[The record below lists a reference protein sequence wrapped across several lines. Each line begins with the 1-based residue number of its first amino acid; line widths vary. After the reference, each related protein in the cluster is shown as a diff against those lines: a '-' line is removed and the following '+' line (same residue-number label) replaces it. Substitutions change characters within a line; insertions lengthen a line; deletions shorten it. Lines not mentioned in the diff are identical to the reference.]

1 MKKLLLSS
9 MLTLI
14 FCQSYSQDLIVTTN
28 GDSLNCKIK
37 YRMSGIIHYKFSQG
51 DKTYHSKLP
60 KSDVKTYKYDFYN
73 SNSTEKYLN
82 DNGPKDLV
90 LTQDGDSIRCK
101 IVALKF
107 NQLYYKVDSSADI
120 KHLTE
125 DQVKKYR
132 FDYYHPFS
140 NYQKWTLSFNGGYS
154 RRLTEIS
161 KNLDSYYDDHIKQ
174 LKEGYHLEADFTYYF
189 SEYLGVGAKCAL
201 FKASNSQTI
210 VGPEIIVPYNSY
222 EYGQY
227 SWAGF
232 CTLKKN
238 VRVEDKHTIPYI
250 GLMASARLYDSK
262 KRGAL
267 LVNCSVGYLG
277 YTDDGT
283 YAGQSFTIKGNKD
296 VDNYFAGYL
305 EYTGDGT
312 YTVQSLNIKG
322 NKLWLDLDN
331 YSAGYLEYTYGSYLD
346 SGIYADQ
353 SFTIKGNTLGLAL
366 DFGYDYWFSRSMALG
381 VRISLISGV
390 LKECTKE
397 TAATKEYAVT
407 TEKIKLTRAE
417 YESLGRLD
425 ISVGLRFGK

>member
-174 LKEGYHLEADFTYYF
+174 LKNGYHLEADFAYYF
-189 SEYLGVGAKCAL
+189 SEYLGIGAKCAL
-201 FKASNSQTI
+201 FKASNLQTI
-210 VGPEIIVPYNSY
+210 VGPEITVPYCRY
-222 EYGQY
+222 EYDLYAWEGNY
-227 SWAGF
+227 ILEK
-232 CTLKKN
+232 T

-267 LVNCSVGYLG
+267 LLNCSVGYLG

-283 YAGQSFTIKGNKD
+283 YAGQFFTIKGKLGDADAYVGQSFTIERNTQTQWLEFD
-296 VDNYFAGYL
+296 DGYFQC
-305 EYTGDGT
+305 TDDGP
-312 YTVQSLNIKG
+312 
-322 NKLWLDLDN
+322 D
-331 YSAGYLEYTYGSYLD
+331 
-346 SGIYADQ
+346 ADQ

-381 VRISLISGV
+381 VRMSVMGGT
-390 LKECTKE
+390 LKKYTKK
-397 TAATKEYAVT
+397 TAATEEYAAT
-407 TEKIKLTRAE
+407 TEKIKLRNAE

-425 ISVGLRFGK
+425 ISVGLRFGKK

>member
-174 LKEGYHLEADFTYYF
+174 LKNGYHLEADFAYYV
-189 SEYLGVGAKCAL
+189 SEYLGIGAKCAL
-201 FKASNSQTI
+201 VKASNLQTI
-210 VGPEIIVPYNSY
+210 VGPEITVPYCRY
-222 EYGQY
+222 EYDLYAWEGNY
-227 SWAGF
+227 ILEK
-232 CTLKKN
+232 T

-305 EYTGDGT
+305 EYT
-312 YTVQSLNIKG
+312 
-322 NKLWLDLDN
+322 
-331 YSAGYLEYTYGSYLD
+331 YGSYPD
-346 SGIYADQ
+346 SGIYADDGIYADQ

-381 VRISLISGV
+381 VRMSVMGGT
-390 LKECTKE
+390 LKKYTKC
-397 TAATKEYAVT
+397 
-407 TEKIKLTRAE
+407 
-417 YESLGRLD
+417 RLD
-425 ISVGLRFGK
+425 RFLICMLQVRIMIRKAPKASRFSRSFRTNYILQCMVRLLLN

>member
-1 MKKLLLSS
+1 MKKLFLILTFALIGSQLL
-9 MLTLI
+9 
-14 FCQSYSQDLIVTTN
+14 SQDLIVTTN

-37 YRMSGIIHYKFSQG
+37 YRLLGNIHYKFSQG
-51 DKTYHSKLP
+51 GGTHHSLMHKTE
-60 KSDVKTYKYDFYN
+60 VKTFKYDYYN
-73 SNSTEKYLN
+73 NNATEKYLN

-107 NQLYYKVDSSADI
+107 NQLYYKVDADSSANI
-120 KHLTE
+120 NVIPE

-161 KNLDSYYDDHIKQ
+161 KNLNSYYDDHIKQ
-174 LKEGYHLEADFTYYF
+174 LKEGYHLETDFTYYF

-210 VGPEIIVPYNSY
+210 VGPEIIVPYYSY
-222 EYGQY
+222 EYSQY
-227 SWAGF
+227 SWAGYW
-232 CTLKKN
+232 TLEKN
-238 VRVEDKHTIPYI
+238 IRVEDKHTIPYI

-283 YAGQSFTIKGNKD
+283 YAGQSYIIKVNTQGLD
-296 VDNYFAGYL
+296 FDN
-305 EYTGDGT
+305 
-312 YTVQSLNIKG
+312 S
-322 NKLWLDLDN
+322 
-331 YSAGYLEYTYGSYLD
+331 SAGYLEYTEDGT
-346 SGIYADQ
+346 YADQ

-381 VRISLISGV
+381 VRLSLISGV

-397 TAATKEYAVT
+397 TAATKEYAAT
-407 TEKIKLTRAE
+407 TEKIKLEKAE
-417 YESLGRLD
+417 YEDLGRLD
-425 ISVGLRFGK
+425 ISVGLRFGGK

>member
-1 MKKLLLSS
+1 
-9 MLTLI
+9 
-14 FCQSYSQDLIVTTN
+14 
-28 GDSLNCKIK
+28 
-37 YRMSGIIHYKFSQG
+37 MSGIIHYKFSQG
-51 DKTYHSKLP
+51 DKTYHSKLT

-82 DNGPKDLV
+82 DNSPKDLV

-125 DQVKKYR
+125 DQVKKYKY
-132 FDYYHPFS
+132 DYYHPFA

-154 RRLTEIS
+154 RRLAEIS
-161 KNLDSYYDDHIKQ
+161 KNLSSYYDDHIKQ
-174 LKEGYHLEADFTYYF
+174 LKNGYHLEADFAYYF

-227 SWAGF
+227 SWAGYW
-232 CTLKKN
+232 TLEKN
-238 VRVEDKHTIPYI
+238 IRVEDKHTIPYI

-283 YAGQSFTIKGNKD
+283 YAGQSFTIKKNTLG
-296 VDNYFAGYL
+296 
-305 EYTGDGT
+305 
-312 YTVQSLNIKG
+312 
-322 NKLWLDLDN
+322 LDLDKCSVGTYAGQSYIIKVN
-331 YSAGYLEYTYGSYLD
+331 TQGLDFDNSSAGYLEYTEDGT
-346 SGIYADQ
+346 YADQ

-381 VRISLISGV
+381 VRMSVMGGT
-390 LKECTKE
+390 LKKYTKK
-397 TAATKEYAVT
+397 TAATEEYAAT
-407 TEKIKLTRAE
+407 TEKIKLRKAE

-425 ISVGLRFGK
+425 ISVGLRFGKK